1 MYVTQL
7 MPLLVKGTF
16 TPGSVT
22 TIATLCDDWFQD
34 EASLVSFGFRSVFFD
49 LHPRLGSAGDPDL
62 RVRQFRG
69 RDSSASECHLNGSS
83 RGPDRGSARPRTRLP
98 RLYLIRIGC
107 RIAPPADKVSGTNGI
122 RKSISCF

>member
-34 EASLVSFGFRSVFFD
+34 EASLVSFVFRSVFFD
-49 LHPRLGSAGDPDL
+49 LRARDWDQQGVPTSEFDSFVAEILPRLNAI
-62 RVRQFRG
+62 
-69 RDSSASECHLNGSS
+69 LNGSS

-107 RIAPPADKVSGTNGI
+107 RIAPPG
-122 RKSISCF
+122 R

>member
-49 LHPRLGSAGDPDL
+49 LRAATGI
-62 RVRQFRG
+62 
-69 RDSSASECHLNGSS
+69 S
-83 RGPDRGSARPRTRLP
+83 RGSRPPSSTVSWP
-98 RLYLIRIGC
+98 RFFC
-107 RIAPPADKVSGTNGI
+107 V
-122 RKSISCF
+122 